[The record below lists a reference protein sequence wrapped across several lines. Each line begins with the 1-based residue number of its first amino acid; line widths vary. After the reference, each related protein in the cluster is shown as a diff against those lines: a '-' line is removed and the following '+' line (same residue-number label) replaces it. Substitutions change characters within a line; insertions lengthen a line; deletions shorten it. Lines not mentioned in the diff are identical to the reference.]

1 MSAIFHL
8 AASADWDDARG
19 VGRYEQ
25 STVDRTLAEEGFIH
39 CSFAGQVQ
47 ATADRYLRGRDD
59 VVLLVIDQA
68 QVADILKVEDTSGRG
83 EMYPH
88 LYGPLPVAAV
98 TEAVPVPLGADGRI
112 RLDDL
117 VDGLV
122 DGSAGG

>member
-8 AASADWDDARG
+8 AASSDWADAQE

-39 CSFAGQVQ
+39 CSFATQVQ
-47 ATADRYLRGRDD
+47 ATADRYLHGRDD
-59 VVLLVIDQA
+59 VVLLVIDDA
-68 QVADILKVEDTSGRG
+68 EVLDMLKIEDTSGRG
-83 EMYPH
+83 EVYPH

-98 TEAVPVPLGADGRI
+98 TEALPVPLAADGRL

-117 VDGLV
+117 VDRFV
-122 DGSAGG
+122 AGG